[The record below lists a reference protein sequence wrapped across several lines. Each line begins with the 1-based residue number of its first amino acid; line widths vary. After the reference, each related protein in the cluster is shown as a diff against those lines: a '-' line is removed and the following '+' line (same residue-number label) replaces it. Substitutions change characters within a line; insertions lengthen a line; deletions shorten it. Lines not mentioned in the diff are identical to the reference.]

1 MPLLL
6 IVLGILA
13 VPVLEIFVI
22 LQVGAA
28 IGGWATAGLL
38 AAEAVLGA
46 WLVRREGRRAWRA
59 LNEAVRGGT
68 PPERG
73 LGDSALVMAG
83 GMLLLFPG
91 FLTDVPGLLL
101 VLPFTR
107 PLARRVLSRSA
118 ERRMRAAEERAA
130 TMFPPGLGG
139 AGFDPFGR
147 GAGRA
152 ETPPG
157 PVVRGEVIHEDGA
170 EDGTRPGGAGPDGS
184 RGRVVRGHIVSGDTV
199 RGDGVREDDDTASRA

>member
-13 VPVLEIFVI
+13 VPVLEILVI

-38 AAEAVLGA
+38 VAEAVLGA
-46 WLVRREGRRAWRA
+46 WLVRREGRRAWGA
-59 LNEAVRGGT
+59 LNDTLRSGVLQDRE
-68 PPERG
+68 
-73 LGDSALVMAG
+73 LGDAALVMAG

-107 PLARRVLSRSA
+107 PLARRALSRFA

-130 TMFPPGLGG
+130 TVFPPGLGG
-139 AGFDPFGR
+139 TGFDPFGR
-147 GAGRA
+147 GPGPERV

-170 EDGTRPGGAGPDGS
+170 REQ
-184 RGRVVRGHIVSGDTV
+184 
-199 RGDGVREDDDTASRA
+199 GVREDDDTASRA